1 MVNITI
7 YSLSTSSL
15 TTVIRNIRHIYT
27 LITYFQSTLLYYT
40 RPEHPTGTRRHR
52 LSFSA
57 TDTSSICFGKKSDGA
72 IDRNSSEGR
81 GGALPH
87 LGEIRNCHI
96 NIGTGKEIT
105 IKQLSELVANAVNFK
120 GEIVFDSNKPNG
132 TPRKL
137 VDVSKL
143 HSLGWKHQIE
153 INEGVNR
160 LFQWYRSTLA

>member
-1 MVNITI
+1 M
-7 YSLSTSSL
+7 
-15 TTVIRNIRHIYT
+15 
-27 LITYFQSTLLYYT
+27 

-105 IKQLSELVANAVNFK
+105 IKQLSELVANAVGFK
-120 GEIVFDSNKPNG
+120 GEIVFDSNKPDG

>member
-15 TTVIRNIRHIYT
+15 TTAIRNIRHIYT

-40 RPEHPTGTRRHR
+40 RPEHPTY
-52 LSFSA
+52 
-57 TDTSSICFGKKSDGA
+57 SICFGKKSDGA

-105 IKQLSELVANAVNFK
+105 IKQLSELVANAVSFK
-120 GEIVFDSNKPNG
+120 GEIVFDSNKPDG

>member
-1 MVNITI
+1 MADASVHILLNIDFADI
-7 YSLSTSSL
+7 IGIPQY
-15 TTVIRNIRHIYT
+15 
-27 LITYFQSTLLYYT
+27 
-40 RPEHPTGTRRHR
+40 
-52 LSFSA
+52 
-57 TDTSSICFGKKSDGA
+57 SSICFGKTSDGA

-105 IKQLSELVANAVNFK
+105 IKQLSELVANAVGFK
-120 GEIVFDSNKPNG
+120 GEIVFDSNKPDG

>member
-15 TTVIRNIRHIYT
+15 TTAIRNIRHIYT

-40 RPEHPTGTRRHR
+40 RPEHPT
-52 LSFSA
+52 
-57 TDTSSICFGKKSDGA
+57 SSICFGKKSDGA

-81 GGALPH
+81 GGALQH

-105 IKQLSELVANAVNFK
+105 IKQLSELVANAVSFK
-120 GEIVFDSNKPNG
+120 GEIVFDSNKPDG